1 MSHKIGAYLR
11 VSTEEQAAAVEGSL
25 DNQRYRLKAYVD
37 SKNMQEK
44 SWGKVVDFY
53 VDDGFSAKDTNR
65 PAYQRMMLDLKN
77 KKIDLILVADLS
89 RLSRNLLDF
98 CGLLSFLEKHKSG
111 FLSIKEQFDTSTSIG
126 RMMVYQI
133 ITLAQFEREQTSER
147 VALGAHARGM
157 RGLLNGGRPILGFDK
172 DPNKP
177 GVYVVNPEEA
187 KVVRRIFEL
196 YLEQGSKARTIRK
209 LDELGIKPKLN
220 FKSKSG
226 SLDRGWSVENLGY
239 LLSNATYKGCHEV
252 NKKRKSEDQESLKP
266 HHRYQIVKASWPAVV
281 SDDLFNKVQE
291 QLDAAKSIERTR
303 LEGASPRLY
312 ILSSIF
318 KCAECGEALVGQSY
332 HGHGGVYR
340 YYGHTTKGS
349 KNGCKVQRVSA
360 DEIERAVIKYLKD
373 SLVDSSYFKKLQT
386 RLKQLTERST
396 TDYSDQIKHVQKEIA
411 MLEQEATNIFR
422 MQAQDNFGSDVLK
435 MMSDR
440 LELIAK
446 QKNQYVES
454 LKMFESKQNDV
465 FDAAE
470 SAQFI
475 RSSIVEFEK
484 GFDKAPMGLKKRL
497 VRNTLKQVVLAH
509 DKLAFWFFTD
519 EDDQGSGQRHLKLV
533 QDESSEV
540 GVSLASGADFA
551 VSNLSVQGLDIGK
564 IGDRGT
570 TRTCDLLLRR
580 QLLYPTEL
588 RDHRKEFEQSDMP

>member
-220 FKSKSG
+220 FK
-226 SLDRGWSVENLGY
+226 
-239 LLSNATYKGCHEV
+239 
-252 NKKRKSEDQESLKP
+252 
-266 HHRYQIVKASWPAVV
+266 
-281 SDDLFNKVQE
+281 
-291 QLDAAKSIERTR
+291 
-303 LEGASPRLY
+303 
-312 ILSSIF
+312 
-318 KCAECGEALVGQSY
+318 
-332 HGHGGVYR
+332 
-340 YYGHTTKGS
+340 
-349 KNGCKVQRVSA
+349 
-360 DEIERAVIKYLKD
+360 
-373 SLVDSSYFKKLQT
+373 
-386 RLKQLTERST
+386 
-396 TDYSDQIKHVQKEIA
+396 
-411 MLEQEATNIFR
+411 
-422 MQAQDNFGSDVLK
+422 
-435 MMSDR
+435 
-440 LELIAK
+440 
-446 QKNQYVES
+446 
-454 LKMFESKQNDV
+454 
-465 FDAAE
+465 
-470 SAQFI
+470 
-475 RSSIVEFEK
+475 
-484 GFDKAPMGLKKRL
+484 
-497 VRNTLKQVVLAH
+497 
-509 DKLAFWFFTD
+509 
-519 EDDQGSGQRHLKLV
+519 
-533 QDESSEV
+533 
-540 GVSLASGADFA
+540 
-551 VSNLSVQGLDIGK
+551 
-564 IGDRGT
+564 
-570 TRTCDLLLRR
+570 
-580 QLLYPTEL
+580 
-588 RDHRKEFEQSDMP
+588 